1 MFSISIYIL
10 HGCEC
15 VSRRLVAALPKR
27 ESCRQSHVPHSRTSD
42 PWVPQLLR
50 PQRTTARSF
59 HPRRLFIGGS
69 PLEPHNPRAIHNG
82 VHFPHADAVGEG
94 ALAARDAACRADAVF
109 QGPGRDGDDDAYGDA
124 DAAAA
129 DEGDEGAQLGQEA
142 MRALQGMS
150 LSIGRGGEER
160 GREEE
165 RRLILG
171 LVG

>member
-1 MFSISIYIL
+1 MFFQNFHFQPL
-10 HGCEC
+10 RA
-15 VSRRLVAALPKR
+15 VSRRLIAALPKR
-27 ESCRQSHVPHSRTSD
+27 ESCHQGHVPRSRTSD

-50 PQRTTARSF
+50 PRRTTARSF
-59 HPRRLFIGGS
+59 HPRRPFIGGS
-69 PLEPHNPRAIHNG
+69 PLEPHNPRTIPNG

-109 QGPGRDGDDDAYGDA
+109 QGPGRDGDDDAHDDA

-142 MRALQGMS
+142 MRALQGMP
-150 LSIGRGGEER
+150 LSIGGGGKGR
-160 GREEE
+160 REEDE
-165 RRLILG
+165 EEANG